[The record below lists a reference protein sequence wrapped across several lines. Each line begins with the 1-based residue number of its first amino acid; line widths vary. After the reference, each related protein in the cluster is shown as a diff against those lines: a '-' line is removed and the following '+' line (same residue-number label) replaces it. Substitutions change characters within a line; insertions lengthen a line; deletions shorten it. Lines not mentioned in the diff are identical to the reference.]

1 MEYVTKF
8 YKHLFGEPE
17 TNHFSIEEDIRD
29 DIPQVSAMENE
40 VLTCH
45 FSEEEIKNVVFQ
57 MESNKAPG
65 PDGFPAEFYQYFWE
79 TIKSDLLALFEDF
92 HKGNLQLHSLNFGI
106 ITLVPKTDAIKI
118 QNYRPICLL
127 NVSFKILTK
136 VLTNRIVL
144 LANKIIRPSQ
154 TAFVP
159 GSYILEGV
167 VTLHETLHELHRKNK
182 DGIILKLDFEKAY
195 DKIRW
200 PFLQQVLRMKGFS
213 DVWCSW
219 IQKVVSKGSV
229 AVKVND
235 EYGHYFQT
243 KKGVRQGDPL
253 SQILF
258 NIVVDMLAI
267 LINRAKD
274 RGHFQGLIPH
284 IVDDGLS
291 ILQYADDTLIFL
303 DVDIEGAKNMK
314 LLLCAFEHLSGLKIN
329 FHKSQL
335 FCYGAAKEREL
346 EYSEIFGCNKG
357 HYPFK
362 YLSIP
367 MHHRKLSNEDWNDI
381 IERLKKRL
389 NGWKGKMLSVGGRLV
404 LINSILTSI
413 TMFML
418 SFFKIPRKVLEKL
431 DQIRSRFFWE
441 GEGHKK
447 KYRLT
452 KWSIVCTPKDMGW
465 LGIIDFDLQNKC
477 LLSK

>member
-1 MEYVTKF
+1 M
-8 YKHLFGEPE
+8 
-17 TNHFSIEEDIRD
+17 
-29 DIPQVSAMENE
+29 QNE

-79 TIKSDLLALFEDF
+79 TIKSDLLALCEDF

-106 ITLVPKTDAIKI
+106 ITLVPKTYAIKI

-136 VLTNRIVL
+136 VLTNRIAL

-159 GSYILEGV
+159 WRYILERV

-235 EYGHYFQT
+235 EYGDYFQT

-253 SQILF
+253 SPILF

-274 RGHFQGLIPH
+274 REHFQGVIPH

-291 ILQYADDTLIFL
+291 ILQYADGTLIFL
-303 DVDIEGAKNMK
+303 DDDIEGAKNMK

-335 FCYGAAKEREL
+335 FCYGAAKE
-346 EYSEIFGCNKG
+346 
-357 HYPFK
+357 
-362 YLSIP
+362 
-367 MHHRKLSNEDWNDI
+367 
-381 IERLKKRL
+381 
-389 NGWKGKMLSVGGRLV
+389 
-404 LINSILTSI
+404 
-413 TMFML
+413 
-418 SFFKIPRKVLEKL
+418 
-431 DQIRSRFFWE
+431 
-441 GEGHKK
+441 
-447 KYRLT
+447 
-452 KWSIVCTPKDMGW
+452 
-465 LGIIDFDLQNKC
+465 
-477 LLSK
+477 